1 MKKLLLLFMSM
12 FIMLGTSVA
21 QDKGDGKDD
30 GNVAFGLEYSS
41 PYDGENVF
49 TVYNI
54 RLKFNKDVV
63 ATLPEGGI
71 DVKNNTTG
79 EVVKIT
85 RLDNNE
91 WLQKSEVVFLFEQKS
106 VYDEKEGK
114 EQLQDQYIDKPGLWS
129 YTVPAGCIKSVDGE
143 EFAEKTFTF
152 NIASAMDIESVSPV
166 GEVTKLDK
174 IEVTFPKAIATVNTS
189 KLSLLDNYW
198 MPASAFKSEVTYS
211 EDRKTVTLELETPVT
226 TPGTY
231 NLDIYQGVFVSE
243 DGALSNYK
251 YVSFQ
256 VIDPTPSF
264 ATNLKNGDKVKEL
277 PEYLEFTFKN
287 VNEVKLGE
295 SAEPVYVYLPGGGE
309 AEGTTT
315 LEGNKVVVTFGQKF
329 TEEGVY
335 TYWIPEGLFTMDGV
349 PNETFTMEV
358 TLYSFEITPLEVVSV
373 TPVVGNVNQIDRIV
387 VEFNQLITLS
397 YDENWQQISY
407 NVTLKGDTK
416 DYVLT
421 YAPSTWNV
429 TNKVEY
435 LVNAKWNGYD
445 AYECSAPIID
455 AGTYTLSLKDV
466 VVDYAAEDYI
476 DEWGYSNKTWHVKN
490 ACVDLTYTWTISGG
504 GTPDVPT
511 PEIDL
516 TKAYRVKDVFSG
528 KYLHVG
534 DYEAHPGGVNGGVK
548 VEAKEESGDQIF
560 TIEDAGNGQY
570 YLKSLEGHY
579 IVCRTWNVDGSKE
592 EKTALGF
599 KFTSETEF
607 YITNTNGYFKVE
619 NVGGVDY
626 PFCDAGLD
634 KAATWVLEE
643 AGAASGIEDIT
654 AGDVVKTIYD
664 LTGRRV
670 ENITNAGIYI
680 VNGKK
685 VLVK

>member
-1 MKKLLLLFMSM
+1 MKKFLLLFASM
-12 FIMLGTSVA
+12 FFMLGTSVA
-21 QDKGDGKDD
+21 QDKGDGKDE

-114 EQLQDQYIDKPGLWS
+114 EQLQDQYIETPGQWS

-143 EFAEKTFTF
+143 EFAEQTFTF

-174 IEVTFPKAIATVNTS
+174 IEVTFPKAIASVNTG

-211 EDRKTVTLELETPVT
+211 DDRKTVTLELETPVT

-243 DGALSNYK
+243 DGALNNYK

-256 VIDPTPSF
+256 VIDPTPSYS
-264 ATNLKNGDKVKEL
+264 TNLNNGDKVKEL
-277 PEYLEFTFKN
+277 PELLEFTFKN
-287 VNEVKLGE
+287 VNEVKLVEG
-295 SAEPVYVYLPGGGE
+295 AEPVYLYLPGGAE
-309 AEGTTT
+309 IEGTAE
-315 LEGNKVVVTFGQKF
+315 LKDNKVVVAFGQKF

-335 TYWIPEGLFTMDGV
+335 TYWIPDGLFTMDGV
-349 PNETFTMEV
+349 PNETFTMDV
-358 TLYSFEITPLEVVSV
+358 TLYSFEIVPLEVVSV
-373 TPVVGNVNQIDRIV
+373 TPAAGNVNQIDKIV
-387 VEFNQLITLS
+387 VEFNQLVTLS
-397 YDENWQQISY
+397 YDEDWQQISREI
-407 NVTLKGDTK
+407 TLKGEKQNYT
-416 DYVLT
+416 LT
-421 YAPSTWNV
+421 YAPSSWSA

-445 AYECSAPIID
+445 AYESTPVLD
-455 AGTYTLSLKDV
+455 EGTYTLSLKDI

-490 ACVDLTYTWTISGG
+490 ACVDQTYTWTISGS

-516 TKAYRVKDVFSG
+516 TKAYRVKDVVSG

-570 YLKSLEGHY
+570 YLKSLKGHY
-579 IVCRTWNVDGSKE
+579 ITCRTWNVDGSVE
-592 EKTALGF
+592 EKSALGF
-599 KFTSETEF
+599 EFTSETEF
-607 YITNTNGYFKVE
+607 YITNTNGYFKVQ
-619 NVGGVDY
+619 NIGGVDY
-626 PFCDAGLD
+626 PFCDAPLNM
-634 KAATWVLEE
+634 AATWVLEATDIP
-643 AGAASGIEDIT
+643 AGIKDIT
-654 AGDVVKTIYD
+654 TGDVEKTIYD
-664 LTGRRV
+664 LTGRRI

>member
-1 MKKLLLLFMSM
+1 MKKFLLLLASM
-12 FIMLGTSVA
+12 FFMLGTSVA

-114 EQLQDQYIDKPGLWS
+114 EQLQDQYIDKPGKWS

-152 NIASAMDIESVSPV
+152 NIASAMDIESVSPA

-174 IEVTFPKAIATVNTS
+174 IEVTFPKAIASVNTG

-243 DGALSNYK
+243 DGALNNYK

-264 ATNLKNGDKVKEL
+264 ATNLKDGDKVKEL

-287 VNEVKLGE
+287 VKEVKLVEG
-295 SAEPVYVYLPGGGE
+295 ADPVMAYLPGDGE

-349 PNETFTMEV
+349 PNETFTMDV
-358 TLYSFEITPLEVVSV
+358 TLYSFEIVPLEVVSV
-373 TPVVGNVNQIDRIV
+373 TPAAGNVNQIDKIV
-387 VEFNQLITLS
+387 VEFNQTVTLS
-397 YDENWQQISY
+397 YDENWQQISREIM
-407 NVTLKGDTK
+407 LKGEK
-416 DYVLT
+416 GEYKLT
-421 YAPSTWNV
+421 YTPSSYNASNKLEYSCAEWDGYNYITTPITAP
-429 TNKVEY
+429 
-435 LVNAKWNGYD
+435 D
-445 AYECSAPIID
+445 
-455 AGTYTLSLKDV
+455 TYTLNLKDII
-466 VVDYAAEDYI
+466 VDYAGESYVD
-476 DEWGYSNKTWHVKN
+476 DWGYTNTYWHGKN
-490 ACVDLTYTWTISGG
+490 GCIDKSYTWTIAD
-504 GTPDVPT
+504 TA
-511 PEIDL
+511 IDGI
-516 TKAYRVKDVFSG
+516 KA
-528 KYLHVG
+528 
-534 DYEAHPGGVNGGVK
+534 ENG
-548 VEAKEESGDQIF
+548 EE
-560 TIEDAGNGQY
+560 
-570 YLKSLEGHY
+570 
-579 IVCRTWNVDGSKE
+579 V
-592 EKTALGF
+592 
-599 KFTSETEF
+599 
-607 YITNTNGYFKVE
+607 
-619 NVGGVDY
+619 
-626 PFCDAGLD
+626 
-634 KAATWVLEE
+634 
-643 AGAASGIEDIT
+643 
-654 AGDVVKTIYD
+654 IYD